1 MFELGFVL
9 GEAAVELV
17 GDTVDDDKDIAEEA
31 VLGVNVLDEL
41 VVTCVNGKTEVE
53 LIGVL
58 ELVDV
63 ETVGGLVVE
72 DGDRGLAAV
81 EVFESVV
88 VLEIVDVGFG
98 VGELFDGLILVV
110 VVDGTVVVGVTVGVV
125 LAEVVFGVVVVGVVV
140 GVVVLAVV
148 VGVAVLAVVVGV
160 VVLAVVVGVAVLAV
174 VVGIVV
180 LAMVV

>member
-17 GDTVDDDKDIAEEA
+17 GDTVDDDEDIAEEA

-72 DGDRGLAAV
+72 DGDGGLAAV

-98 VGELFDGLILVV
+98 VGELFDGLILVF
-110 VVDGTVVVGVTVGVV
+110 
-125 LAEVVFGVVVVGVVV
+125 VFV
-140 GVVVLAVV
+140 
-148 VGVAVLAVVVGV
+148 
-160 VVLAVVVGVAVLAV
+160 
-174 VVGIVV
+174 
-180 LAMVV
+180 